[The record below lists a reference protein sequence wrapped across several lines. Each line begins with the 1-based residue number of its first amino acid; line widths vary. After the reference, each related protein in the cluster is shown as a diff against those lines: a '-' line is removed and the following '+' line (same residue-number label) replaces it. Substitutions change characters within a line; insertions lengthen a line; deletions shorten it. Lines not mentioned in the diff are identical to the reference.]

1 MLEKKIIGAKR
12 ELVKYAWL
20 IENMIKDSIV
30 GLIKKDKNIL
40 EKILTEHEPESDRR
54 ELILDKLCLT
64 LIVKYS
70 PMAKD
75 LRTILMIMK
84 INSDLE
90 RIGDLAS
97 KICKNALFLIERPQ
111 VKPLIDIPR
120 MGEIAVSMLNDSI
133 NSFIKENSDV
143 AKDVLDR
150 DDTVDALR
158 DQILRELITFMGG
171 DPKTIERSL
180 RLLSISNS
188 LERTADLA
196 TNIAEDVIFIVE
208 GKVAKHQPK

>member
-20 IENMIKDSIV
+20 IENMIKDV
-30 GLIKKDKNIL
+30 VEGLIAKDKDMLEKVLKKD
-40 EKILTEHEPESDRR
+40 EPEADNK
-54 ELILDKLCLT
+54 ELVLDKLCMT

-75 LRTILMIMK
+75 LRTILMIMR
-84 INSDLE
+84 INNDLE
-90 RIGDLAS
+90 RIGDLS
-97 KICKNALFLIERPQ
+97 TKIGHSALFLIGRPQ

-120 MGEIAVSMLNDSI
+120 MADIASAMLNDSI
-133 NSFIKENSDV
+133 NSFVKEDSAV
-143 AKDVLDR
+143 AKDVLLR

-158 DQILRELITFMGG
+158 DQILRELITFMGA
-171 DPKTIERSL
+171 DPKTIDRSL

-188 LERTADLA
+188 LERIADLA
-196 TNIAEDVIFIVE
+196 TNIAENVIFIVE
-208 GKVAKHQPK
+208 GKVVKHQTL